1 MQVKYPYSIDN
12 QGKTASSFSEGQ
24 HIAELIEQVLFT
36 ALGERVNMPTFGSS
50 INQLVF
56 APNSGELATA
66 TQFMIQASLQ
76 QWLADIISVESVV
89 VTNKESVLYINIQY
103 VVKKNQQRVSTEFK
117 KEV

>member
-1 MQVKYPYSIDN
+1 MQVKYPYSIDSH
-12 QGKTASSFSEGQ
+12 GRTASSFTESQ
-24 HIAELIEQVLFT
+24 YITELIEQVLFT

-56 APNSGELATA
+56 APNSGEIATA
-66 TQFMIQASLQ
+66 TQFMIQAALQ

-103 VVKKNQQRVSTEFK
+103 SVKKNQQRVSTEFM